1 MKCVSVAVSSS
12 ARLCFHMAAIACIAV
27 MLGHELLGSAKV
39 LDPLHQVALP
49 ADVVWLHHFSWHV
62 GSISLVATAAMFVL
76 GGRKTEHLIL
86 ATFGTAISTGFAI
99 LGIFLAVFGEAALWN
114 TPAPYPWAPIAALGG
129 TGLYFAH
136 KGTHR

>member
-1 MKCVSVAVSSS
+1 
-12 ARLCFHMAAIACIAV
+12 MAAIACIAV

-76 GGRKTEHLIL
+76 GGRNTEHLIL

>member
-1 MKCVSVAVSSS
+1 
-12 ARLCFHMAAIACIAV
+12 MAAIACIAV

-76 GGRKTEHLIL
+76 GGRNTEHLIL

-114 TPAPYPWAPIAALGG
+114 TPAPYPGTPIAALGG

-136 KGTHR
+136 KGAHR

>member
-1 MKCVSVAVSSS
+1 
-12 ARLCFHMAAIACIAV
+12 MAAIACIAV

-39 LDPLHQVALP
+39 LDLLHQVALS

-99 LGIFLAVFGEAALWN
+99 LGICLTVFGDAALLN
-114 TPAPYPWAPIAALGG
+114 TPAPYPWAPIAVLGG
-129 TGLYFAH
+129 PGLYFAN

>member
-1 MKCVSVAVSSS
+1 
-12 ARLCFHMAAIACIAV
+12 MAAIACIAV
-27 MLGHELLGSAKV
+27 MLGHELLGRAKV
-39 LDPLHQVALP
+39 LDALHQVALS

-114 TPAPYPWAPIAALGG
+114 TPAPYPWAPIAVLGG
-129 TGLYFAH
+129 TGLYFAN

>member
-1 MKCVSVAVSSS
+1 
-12 ARLCFHMAAIACIAV
+12 MAAIACIAV

-39 LDPLHQVALP
+39 LDPLHQVALS

-76 GGRKTEHLIL
+76 GGRNTEHLIL

>member
-1 MKCVSVAVSSS
+1 
-12 ARLCFHMAAIACIAV
+12 MAAIACIAV

>member
-1 MKCVSVAVSSS
+1 
-12 ARLCFHMAAIACIAV
+12 MAAIACIAV

-39 LDPLHQVALP
+39 LDPLHQVALS

-86 ATFGTAISTGFAI
+86 ATFGTAISTSFAI
-99 LGIFLAVFGEAALWN
+99 LGICLAVFGDVALWN
-114 TPAPYPWAPIAALGG
+114 TPAPYPWTPIAALGG

-136 KGTHR
+136 KGAHR